1 MKVKARI
8 GVISRFNSMNI
19 GCDVLTFNALRDGKE
34 VEVDDKVAEK
44 LISRGICVKPSV
56 SKKNKK
62 SKENK

>member
-34 VEVDDKVAEK
+34 VEVDD
-44 LISRGICVKPSV
+44 
-56 SKKNKK
+56 
-62 SKENK
+62 